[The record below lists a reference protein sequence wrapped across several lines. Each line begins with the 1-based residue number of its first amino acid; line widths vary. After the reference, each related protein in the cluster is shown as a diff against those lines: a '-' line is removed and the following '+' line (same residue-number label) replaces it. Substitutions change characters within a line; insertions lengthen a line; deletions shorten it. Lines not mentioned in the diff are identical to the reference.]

1 MIASYVCNIYS
12 SQALIK
18 CMLNSPTADAAG
30 YCNLFSVGELRQLCR
45 REDKIMSK
53 VKEVQDAIEN
63 METFFKAY
71 GKFSDIELV
80 KLMSLMEVRCIMFM
94 FNKKCPSRTWYET
107 ITEIMVSVVK
117 MARSYDDKL
126 PDMPMLAAANA
137 AAASHASKKQKLESG
152 FRQVGRVSDDEL
164 EAKGFIVGVLIE
176 KADPNNKEQFKITQL
191 NADGATINVEV
202 ANTGKAEPTP
212 KAAKSRAKAK
222 AKATAELKLELTL
235 KRSDL
240 HAYKIVHADKT
251 VSITNIV
258 PLTDNVAMIRSIVE
272 GAVKQICMEL
282 MLKSSEA
289 DCIITV
295 AKNTPSVYASKKFG
309 IGKFSLCAVSSMIAV
324 SEKAMSWPLLGE
336 IEIAS
341 KVLGIYMKGGNSCIV
356 MPESKEAKAGKK
368 NDLLSKFYVAGA
380 TCTADARVANAEFS
394 SYKAVANILKTKVE
408 LTVPKIVNIS
418 VLEDKA
424 AILVLT
430 RS

>member
-1 MIASYVCNIYS
+1 MIASYVCNICS

-30 YCNLFSVGELRQLCR
+30 YCNLFSASELRQLCR

-71 GKFSDIELV
+71 GKFSDIELL
-80 KLMSLMEVRCIMFM
+80 KLISLLEVRCVMFM
-94 FNKKCPSRTWYET
+94 FNKRCSSRTAYA
-107 ITEIMVSVVK
+107 IIKEIMVSVVN
-117 MARSYDDKL
+117 MARLYYNKL
-126 PDMPMLAAANA
+126 PDMPMLAAAGA
-137 AAASHASKKQKLESG
+137 AAAAPSPASNKRKLDSG
-152 FRQVGRVSDDEL
+152 FRQVGKVSDDEL
-164 EAKGFIVGVLIE
+164 KAKGFTVGVLIE
-176 KADPNNKEQFKITQL
+176 RADPNSKEQFKITQL

-202 ANTGKAEPTP
+202 ANTGEAEPTP

-222 AKATAELKLELTL
+222 DTAELKQELTL

-240 HAYKIVHADKT
+240 HAYKIVHADT
-251 VSITNIV
+251 PVPITIV

-272 GAVKQICMEL
+272 GAVKQICMEM

-295 AKNTPSVYASKKFG
+295 TKNAPRVYASKKFG
-309 IGKFSLCAVSSMIAV
+309 IGKFSLCAVSPMIAV
-324 SEKAMSWPLLGE
+324 SEKAMSWPMLGE
-336 IEIAS
+336 IEIGS

-368 NDLLSKFYVAGA
+368 NDLLSKFYVAAA
-380 TCTADARVANAEFS
+380 TCTADARAANAEFS
-394 SYKAVANILKTKVE
+394 TFKAVANILKSKVE
-408 LTVPKIVNIS
+408 LTIPKIVNTS
-418 VLEDKA
+418 VLKDEE
-424 AILVLT
+424 AICVLT
-430 RS
+430 TS

>member
-1 MIASYVCNIYS
+1 
-12 SQALIK
+12 
-18 CMLNSPTADAAG
+18 
-30 YCNLFSVGELRQLCR
+30 
-45 REDKIMSK
+45 MSK

-71 GKFSDIELV
+71 GKFSDIELL
-80 KLMSLMEVRCIMFM
+80 KLISLLEVRCVMFM
-94 FNKKCPSRTWYET
+94 FNKRCSSRTWYAS
-107 ITEIMVSVVK
+107 IKEIMVSVVN
-117 MARSYDDKL
+117 MARLYDDKL
-126 PDMPMLAAANA
+126 PDMPMLAAASA
-137 AAASHASKKQKLESG
+137 AEASPASKKQKLESG

-176 KADPNNKEQFKITQL
+176 KADPKNKEQFKITQL

-202 ANTGKAEPTP
+202 ANTGEAEPTP

-222 AKATAELKLELTL
+222 ATAELKQELTL

-240 HAYKIVHADKT
+240 HAYKIVHADT
-251 VSITNIV
+251 PVTITNVV

-272 GAVKQICMEL
+272 GAVKQICLEM

-289 DCIITV
+289 DCSIMVT
-295 AKNTPSVYASKKFG
+295 KNTTRVYASKKFG
-309 IGKFSLCAVSSMIAV
+309 IGKFSLCAVSPMIAV

-368 NDLLSKFYVAGA
+368 NDLLSKFYVAAA

-408 LTVPKIVNIS
+408 LTIPKIVNIS
-418 VLEDKA
+418 VLEAEA
-424 AILVLT
+424 AICVLT
-430 RS
+430 A

>member
-1 MIASYVCNIYS
+1 MIASYVCNICS

-202 ANTGKAEPTP
+202 ANTGEAEPTP

-222 AKATAELKLELTL
+222 TTAELKQELTL

-240 HAYKIVHADKT
+240 HAYKIVHADT
-251 VSITNIV
+251 PVSITNIV
-258 PLTDNVAMIRSIVE
+258 PLIDNVGMIRGIVE
-272 GAVKQICMEL
+272 GAVKQICLEM

-289 DCIITV
+289 DCIVTV
-295 AKNTPSVYASKKFG
+295 KKGVPRVYASKKFG
-309 IGKFSLCAVSSMIAV
+309 IGKFTLCAVSPMVAV

-336 IEIAS
+336 IEIGS

-368 NDLLSKFYVAGA
+368 NDLLSKFYVAAA

-424 AILVLT
+424 AIWVLT

>member
-1 MIASYVCNIYS
+1 MIASYVCNICS

-71 GKFSDIELV
+71 GKFSDIELL
-80 KLMSLMEVRCIMFM
+80 KLISLLEVRCVMFM
-94 FNKKCPSRTWYET
+94 FNKKPASRTWYAS
-107 ITEIMVSVVK
+107 ITAIMVSVVN
-117 MARSYDDKL
+117 MARLYDDKL
-126 PDMPMLAAANA
+126 PDMPMPAAADAAA
-137 AAASHASKKQKLESG
+137 AAASPASKKRKLDSG

-164 EAKGFIVGVLIE
+164 KAKGFTVGVLIQR
-176 KADPNNKEQFKITQL
+176 ADPNNKEQFKITQL

-202 ANTGKAEPTP
+202 ANTGEAEPTP

-222 AKATAELKLELTL
+222 ATAELKQELTL

-240 HAYKIVHADKT
+240 HAYKIVHAET
-251 VSITNIV
+251 PAVPITIV

-272 GAVKQICMEL
+272 GAVKQICLEM

-295 AKNTPSVYASKKFG
+295 TKNTPRVYASKKFG
-309 IGKFSLCAVSSMIAV
+309 IGKFSLFAVSPMIAV

-341 KVLGIYMKGGNSCIV
+341 KVLGIYMKGGNTCIV
-356 MPESKEAKAGKK
+356 MPESKDAKASKK
-368 NDLLSKFYVAGA
+368 NELLSKFYVAAA

-394 SYKAVANILKTKVE
+394 SFKAVANILKTKVE
-408 LTVPKIVNIS
+408 LTIPKIVNIS
-418 VLEDKA
+418 VLEA
-424 AILVLT
+424 ETAICVLT
-430 RS
+430 A

>member
-1 MIASYVCNIYS
+1 
-12 SQALIK
+12 
-18 CMLNSPTADAAG
+18 
-30 YCNLFSVGELRQLCR
+30 
-45 REDKIMSK
+45 MSK

-137 AAASHASKKQKLESG
+137 AEAASHASKKQKLESG

-191 NADGATINVEV
+191 NADGATINVEL
-202 ANTGKAEPTP
+202 ANTGDAEPKP
-212 KAAKSRAKAK
+212 KATKSM
-222 AKATAELKLELTL
+222 AKATAELKQGLTL

-240 HAYKIVHADKT
+240 HAYNIVPADT
-251 VSITNIV
+251 PVFITNIV
-258 PLTDNVAMIRSIVE
+258 PLVENVGMIRGIVE
-272 GAVKQICMEL
+272 GAVKDICLKE

-289 DCIITV
+289 DCIVMVKKDGPRVCAT
-295 AKNTPSVYASKKFG
+295 KKFG
-309 IGKFSLCAVSSMIAV
+309 IGKFTLCAVSTDGCCFR
-324 SEKAMSWPLLGE
+324 EGY
-336 IEIAS
+336 
-341 KVLGIYMKGGNSCIV
+341 VL
-356 MPESKEAKAGKK
+356 AQ
-368 NDLLSKFYVAGA
+368 
-380 TCTADARVANAEFS
+380 AR
-394 SYKAVANILKTKVE
+394 
-408 LTVPKIVNIS
+408 
-418 VLEDKA
+418 
-424 AILVLT
+424 
-430 RS
+430 

>member
-1 MIASYVCNIYS
+1 
-12 SQALIK
+12 
-18 CMLNSPTADAAG
+18 MLNSPTADAAG

-71 GKFSDIELV
+71 GKFSDIELL
-80 KLMSLMEVRCIMFM
+80 KLMSLMEVRCVMFM
-94 FNKKCPSRTWYET
+94 FNKRLASRTWYAS
-107 ITEIMVSVVK
+107 ITAIMVSVVN
-117 MARSYDDKL
+117 MARLYDDKL
-126 PDMPMLAAANA
+126 PDMPMLAAASA
-137 AAASHASKKQKLESG
+137 AAASPASKKQKLESG

-176 KADPNNKEQFKITQL
+176 KADTNNKEQFKITQL

-202 ANTGKAEPTP
+202 ANTGEAEPTP

-222 AKATAELKLELTL
+222 ETAELKQELTL

-240 HAYKIVHADKT
+240 HAYKIVHADT
-251 VSITNIV
+251 PVPITIV

-272 GAVKQICMEL
+272 GAVKQICLEL

-295 AKNTPSVYASKKFG
+295 TKNTPRVYASKKFG
-309 IGKFSLCAVSSMIAV
+309 IGKFSLFAVSPMIAV

-336 IEIAS
+336 IEIGS
-341 KVLGIYMKGGNSCIV
+341 KVLGIYMKGGNNGIV

-368 NDLLSKFYVAGA
+368 NDLLSKFYVAAA

-394 SYKAVANILKTKVE
+394 SFKAVANILKTKVE
-408 LTVPKIVNIS
+408 LTIPKIVNIS
-418 VLEDKA
+418 VLEAEA
-424 AILVLT
+424 AICVLT
-430 RS
+430 A